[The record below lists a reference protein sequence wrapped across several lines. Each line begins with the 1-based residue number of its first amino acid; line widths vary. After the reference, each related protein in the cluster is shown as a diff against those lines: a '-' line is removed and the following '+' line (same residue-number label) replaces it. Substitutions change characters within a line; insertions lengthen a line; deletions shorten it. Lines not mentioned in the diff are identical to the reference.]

1 MYAFALHA
9 KMCRVKPGSLNILY
23 LLPLCKIYMH
33 VAMRESK
40 ESGEMPAG
48 IYGAFSPLSVT
59 VALLFMHTMC
69 YLGSP
74 VSGDWSKA
82 AVNFGVLL
90 YQLK

>member
-1 MYAFALHA
+1 MQNIHA
-9 KMCRVKPGSLNILY
+9 CSCEG
-23 LLPLCKIYMH
+23 
-33 VAMRESK
+33 EQ
-40 ESGEMPAG
+40 SGEMPAG
-48 IYGAFSPLSVT
+48 IYGAFSPLLVT

-74 VSGDWSKA
+74 VSGDWSKV